1 MLYTICQRIAR
12 ANVPWWTPQRER
24 ATYKAYARE
33 RLADQ
38 LFLSTWRADQ
48 GARHTT
54 ASADI
59 LTIGNMARLTR
70 GDIAPAQA
78 LRMLFPADFE

>member
-1 MLYTICQRIAR
+1 MLYTVCHQIAR
-12 ANVPWWTPQRER
+12 ATVPWWLPHHERQHYKHYQREH
-24 ATYKAYARE
+24 
-33 RLADQ
+33 LADQ
-38 LFLSTWRADQ
+38 LFLATWRADQ

-70 GDIAPAQA
+70 GDIGPAQA
-78 LRMLFPADFE
+78 LRMLFPDDFR